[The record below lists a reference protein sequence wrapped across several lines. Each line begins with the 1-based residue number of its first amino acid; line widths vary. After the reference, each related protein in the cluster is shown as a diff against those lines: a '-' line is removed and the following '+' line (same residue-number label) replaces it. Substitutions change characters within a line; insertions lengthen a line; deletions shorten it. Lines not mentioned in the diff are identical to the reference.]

1 MDKKIAY
8 VISSA
13 LVISSVVLGIF
24 FVIAKQPEQTIRVV
38 GQGTKNIISDV
49 AKWNINISKNT
60 GIANQQEGYSQ
71 VRSELKKIKKFL
83 NDNAVEDKDILI
95 EPVNSYPLYGNN
107 GVNGYSFNQRVVVRS
122 SDVAKIENM
131 ALDSDRMSQAGIFL
145 QNSAIEYFISNLAE
159 MKAEMLAIATSDA
172 KLRAE
177 EIAKSTGNKVCSL
190 VSAKSGVFQIRQPLS
205 TEVSDYGIYNTSSKE
220 KEVVVTVSAVFN
232 IK

>member
-1 MDKKIAY
+1 MDKKFAY
-8 VISSA
+8 VISVGFIIAS
-13 LVISSVVLGIF
+13 LILGIF

-38 GQGTKNIISDV
+38 GQGTKNIVSDI

-60 GIANQQEGYSQ
+60 GINNQQEGYSSI
-71 VRSELKKIKKFL
+71 RNDLKKIKKFL
-83 NDNAVEDKDILI
+83 NDNNIEDKDIII
-95 EPVNSYPLYGNN
+95 EPVTSYPLYGNN

-131 ALDSDRMSQAGIFL
+131 ALDSDRMSMAGIFL

-159 MKAEMLAIATSDA
+159 MKAEMLAVATSDA

-177 EIAKSTGNKVCSL
+177 EIAKSTGNKVCGL

-220 KEVVVTVSAVFN
+220 KEIVVTVSAVFN